1 MNSALQ
7 ALSHSAPLTK
17 FFLSGR
23 FKKDINENN
32 PLGSGG
38 KLAYAYEEV
47 IKDLWMSDARK
58 VASISPTSMKR
69 AIAIH
74 APQFAGVNQ
83 HDSHEYITYLLDA
96 LHEDLNRVRNA
107 PYVEFPDAL
116 PGQKLAIAGAE
127 AWDLYRQRNDSLV
140 MDSFFGQFKSTCVC
154 PKCKKVSVSYDAFKD
169 VSIEI
174 PQLRVTHRVVDIYLF
189 PIATPDNKAPLTKY
203 GLHVNLQ
210 ETIEGLKMALSELCG
225 IPTEKLVLCSAETSR
240 LTGIYENDTRISEI
254 ELGEHI
260 FAYESFPTTSKA
272 HMHAPVTQVFDAN
285 GSLRDGGTPMG
296 LPLLTSY
303 SPGATCK
310 EIWEHVWLQV
320 RRFIVEGDDSNADD
334 RKGLLRIMLV
344 DAHGRPKPVFRASDG
359 ASGDAS
365 PFLPT
370 SEVRIIDILG
380 ESVVDNY
387 VFLSCVWTNINE
399 DYLSFNEFVDHPS
412 VATAHKK
419 QQDMMSHQ
427 ISLQKCFENF
437 TTPER
442 LDDDNMYYCSQ
453 CKKHVRATKTME
465 LWRLP
470 NVLVVHLKRFEFRNA
485 IRSFKDETFV
495 DFPIEGLDMSPYCA
509 HPNATVPS
517 SAAGASS
524 HDANGGGGGAKA
536 AGSTNT
542 DFSVDSI
549 PAMYDLFG
557 VVNHYGRLGFGH
569 YTAFAR
575 RWDESGM
582 DEDWALFDDSS
593 VRSVGE
599 QGPNTRGHD
608 AIVGPAAY
616 VLFYR
621 RRVFT

>member
-7 ALSHSAPLTK
+7 ALSHSAPLAK

-23 FKKDINENN
+23 FKEDINENN

-58 VASISPTSMKR
+58 VTSTSPTSMKR

-107 PYVEFPDAL
+107 PYVEFPNAL

-127 AWDLYRQRNDSLV
+127 AWDLYRRRNDSLV

-154 PKCKKVSVSYDAFKD
+154 PQCKKVSVSYDAFKD

-174 PQLRVTHRVVDIYLF
+174 PQLRVTHRVIDIYLF
-189 PIATPDNKAPLTKY
+189 PVATSTNKAPLTKY
-203 GLHVNLQ
+203 GLHVNVK

-225 IPTEKLVLCSAETSR
+225 IPMEKLVLCSVANVR
-240 LTGIYENDTRISEI
+240 LAGIYENDTRILDI
-254 ELGEHI
+254 EHGEPV
-260 FAYESFPTTSKA
+260 FAYESFPTSSKV
-272 HMHAPVTQVFDAN
+272 HIHAPVAQVYDLN
-285 GSLRDGGTPMG
+285 DNLRDGGTPVG
-296 LPLLTSY
+296 LPFLTSY
-303 SPGATCK
+303 SPGVTCK
-310 EIWEHVWLQV
+310 EIWEHVWQQA
-320 RRFIVEGDDSNADD
+320 RRFVIEGGDSSADD
-334 RKGLLRIMLV
+334 RKGLFQIMLV
-344 DAHGRPKPVFRASDG
+344 DNHGRPRSVFRATES
-359 ASGDAS
+359 ANGDTS
-365 PFLPT
+365 PFLPV
-370 SEVRIIDILG
+370 SDVPIIDILG
-380 ESVVDNY
+380 ESVIENY
-387 VFLSCVWTNINE
+387 VFFSCVWTDINE
-399 DYLSFNEFVDHPS
+399 RYLNFDTCVDHLS
-412 VATAHKK
+412 VAMAHKK
-419 QQDMMSHQ
+419 QEDMVSHQ

-442 LDDDNMYYCSQ
+442 LDDDNMYYCSA

-524 HDANGGGGGAKA
+524 HDANGSGGSAKA
-536 AGSTNT
+536 GSSNT
-542 DFSVDSI
+542 DFTVDSI
-549 PAMYDLFG
+549 PAIYDLFG

-575 RWDESGM
+575 RWDENGM
-582 DEDWALFDDSS
+582 DKDWALFDDSN

-599 QGPNTRGHD
+599 QGASTTGHD
-608 AIVGPAAY
+608 TIVGPAAY